1 MYTHS
6 NPTGTPNYLSAG
18 VLVGLGTTRHNAN
31 RPNLTRSHF
40 GQNNPPPHRKTK
52 PPQALELS

>member
-40 GQNNPPPHRKTK
+40 GQNNPPPIGKLNPRR
-52 PPQALELS
+52 P